1 MQDEG
6 QGLRAILGEEQI
18 ALLSRVNQ
26 LAGMAEEAFLET
38 VMAEA
43 KGRADPFTALALR
56 CAAGAQDG
64 WRLLVR
70 RMRPR
75 ESAQEFSSA
84 ALSPQAHDLL
94 ATVPALQGMGPS
106 PDPRFLKLVPA
117 LSLLHT

>member
-56 CAAGAQDG
+56 CAAGAHTS
-64 WRLLVR
+64 RSECSRVCS
-70 RMRPR
+70 P
-75 ESAQEFSSA
+75 SSA
-84 ALSPQAHDLL
+84 STPHPPPIDASTPWASSRSTSATTSL
-94 ATVPALQGMGPS
+94 A
-106 PDPRFLKLVPA
+106 DIE
-117 LSLLHT
+117 